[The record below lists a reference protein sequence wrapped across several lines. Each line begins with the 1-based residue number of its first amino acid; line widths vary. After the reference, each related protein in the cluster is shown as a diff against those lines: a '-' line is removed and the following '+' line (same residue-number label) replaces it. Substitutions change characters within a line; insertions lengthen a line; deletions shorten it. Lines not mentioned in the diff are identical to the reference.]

1 MSREAKIMT
10 GIVAAI
16 VVLMVGAFALTNKA
30 EAPAPSVAPSADKL
44 LGPNPHKI
52 GADNAKVTIVE
63 FGDYQCPACMQAHP
77 AVKQVIK
84 DYGDRI
90 TFVFRNYPIEDQHRH
105 AMAAA
110 QVAEEAGVQGKF
122 WEMHN
127 KLYET
132 QKDWEKLS
140 SDEALRTF
148 LSYANDLNLDAN
160 KIKAAVDD
168 NKHAKRIAQDKA
180 DATALSI
187 TGTPTFYV
195 NGQQLKGLPDYP
207 MLRDVIEAAL
217 KG

>member
-10 GIVAAI
+10 AIVAAI

-30 EAPAPSVAPSADKL
+30 TPPAPSVAPSSDKL
-44 LGPNPHKI
+44 LGPSPHKT
-52 GADNAKVTIVE
+52 GADNTKVTIVE
-63 FGDYQCPACMQAHP
+63 FGDYQCPACFQAHP
-77 AVKQVIK
+77 TVKQILK

-90 TFVFRNYPIEDQHRH
+90 TFVFRNYPIEDQHPH
-105 AMAAA
+105 AMTAAL
-110 QVAEEAGVQGKF
+110 VAEEAAAQGKF
-122 WEMHN
+122 WEMHD
-127 KLYET
+127 KLYDT
-132 QKDWEKLS
+132 QKDWAQLS
-140 SDEALRTF
+140 GDEALRKF

-207 MLRDVIEAAL
+207 ALRDAIEAAL
-217 KG
+217 K